1 MAEVKNAFIK
11 SKMNKDLDSRLIP
24 NGEYRDAKNIQVSRS
39 QGDDVGALE
48 NILGNAVTVNGDFAL
63 DAGAIVTGSDVLTS
77 SITTPLSSGT
87 AGTYNPTYSGGS
99 GSGLV
104 LSATVTNAT
113 TVSISVTASGSG
125 YSVGDVITINSN
137 QLGTG
142 SSGPVITLQASD
154 FNIECI
160 GYVTDESTS
169 FVYLFFTNYTDSYAG
184 GVSTYSASASNFVY
198 AYNIQS
204 NQRVKLLQ
212 GSFLNFSTNRPII
225 GANLLENLLFWTD
238 NRNQPRKINIDLA
251 TSNGVNYYNTEDK
264 ISVAKYNPYNPID
277 LIAPSSQTSAIQA
290 TTTTTSSITD
300 NNVIQVVSNTGIVVG
315 LGVTGANVKIGTLV
329 TAVNGNNITVNKL
342 QTLGNGVTI
351 NFVGLETT
359 MYEVTN
365 EFLPAVGTALVN
377 GAVTNSP
384 DIIVDNKTGSI
395 INGYTVT
402 GSNVTAGTTVVSFN
416 GATGEL
422 EVSSNQTLA
431 DNTELSFQQA
441 NPYYNANFPGDPQ
454 YLEDKFVRFSYRF
467 KFIDGEYSIIAPF
480 TQEAFIPKQ
489 DGYFMIGD
497 EKQTTLSTVVEFME
511 NKVNKIDLQIPLPVS
526 SNNLQSDYLIT
537 DIDIIYK
544 ESDST
549 VVQVVETIPVSSIT
563 GNVSTY
569 IYSYVSQKPYKTLPS
584 DEITRVYDKV
594 PVKALGQEIAS
605 NRVIYSNFQNKHTP
619 PDFID
624 YQVAA
629 NDKLTV
635 GTSGSSNTTVEYP
648 NHNLKQNRNY
658 QVGIVLA
665 DKFGR
670 QSTVILSN
678 NTDNSTNE
686 FGADTIYL
694 PYNSVNDSI
703 GFLGNSI
710 KTRFNTVLSGVGIDR
725 DEKTGTPGLYNSDP
739 TSPDYNPLGWYSY
752 KIVVKQT
759 EQEYYNVYI
768 GGAMKGQPYWTNGG
782 NPPVATS
789 ENPLDQNATF
799 ITLLNDN
806 INKVPRDLT
815 EVGAQDKQFRSSV
828 RLFGRV
834 ENTAQSFS
842 DFGNRQYLP
851 GRKSFTVN
859 QVEDLFDAFDVLQ
872 FKGGGTDVIPV
883 TSTNSPYYAFFR
895 SESNPF
901 IAEFITS
908 TKVEDQFGIV
918 NKGYTNQGSTVY
930 DRFENLNILETKP
943 TISRL
948 DIYWETSTSG
958 LISELNEAIGAG
970 AQAAEI
976 SGWVYDH
983 SEDSDPEYVIVDD
996 FEFKDVLGTTLSVTG
1011 IPTMTVTDNSGANR
1025 TSEFEI
1031 IAGTSANQ
1039 FKIRTAAGQY
1049 FYYEQTQALN
1059 IFNFVFDVVVS
1070 GNTNTVSKPNQPL
1083 TNVAPTINN
1092 DNSGT
1097 ILRFEGVR
1105 DIPLAGGNPAGKAT
1119 GVNGSN
1125 ASGGRS
1131 TEGLIFSISEQSG
1144 AGNFEIDTTDG
1155 ISVINTD
1162 GTAVGDG
1169 TFRLKLED
1177 GGNPNNLF
1185 DTMLFNVNFDASNP
1199 I

>member
-11 SKMNKDLDSRLIP
+11 SKMNKDLDARLVP
-24 NGEYRDAKNIQVSRS
+24 NGEYRDAKNVQVSRS

-48 NILGNAVTVNGDFAL
+48 NILGNAVTVNGDFAT
-63 DAGAIVTGSDVLTS
+63 DAGA
-77 SITTPLSSGT
+77 P
-87 AGTYNPTYSGGS
+87 
-99 GSGLV
+99 
-104 LSATVTNAT
+104 
-113 TVSISVTASGSG
+113 
-125 YSVGDVITINSN
+125 
-137 QLGTG
+137 
-142 SSGPVITLQASD
+142 
-154 FNIECI
+154 NIECI
-160 GYVTDESTS
+160 GYVVDESTS
-169 FVYLFFTNYTDSYAG
+169 FVYLFFTDYTDPYAG
-184 GVSTYSASASNFVY
+184 GVSTYSTTAKNFVY

-251 TSNGVNYYNTEDK
+251 TSNGVSYYDTEDK
-264 ISVAKYNPYNPID
+264 ISVAKYNPYQSPG
-277 LIAPSSQTSAIQA
+277 LIREVSS
-290 TTTTTSSITD
+290 
-300 NNVIQVVSNTGIVVG
+300 
-315 LGVTGANVKIGTLV
+315 GV
-329 TAVNGNNITVNKL
+329 
-342 QTLGNGVTI
+342 
-351 NFVGLETT
+351 FETT

-365 EFLPAVGTALVN
+365 EFLPAVGTALVD

-384 DIIVDNKTGSI
+384 NITVDSKTGSI

-416 GATGEL
+416 GATGAL
-422 EVSSNQTLA
+422 VVSSNQTLA

-489 DGYFMIGD
+489 DGYFMISD
-497 EKQTTLSTVVEFME
+497 EKQTTLSTIVEFME

-563 GNVSTY
+563 GNVFTY

-584 DEITRVYDKV
+584 NEITRVYDKV

-678 NTDNSTNE
+678 NTNNSTNE

-725 DEKTGTPGLYNSDP
+725 DETIGTPGLYNSDP

-768 GGAMKGQPYWTNGG
+768 GGAMKGQPYWTNG
-782 NPPVATS
+782 NPPVTTP

-799 ITLLNDN
+799 VVLLNDN
-806 INKVPRDLT
+806 INKVPRDLN
-815 EVGAQDKQFRSSV
+815 EVGAQDKQYRSSV

-851 GRKSFTVN
+851 GRRSFTVN
-859 QVEDLFDAFDVLQ
+859 QIEDLFDAFDVLQ

-883 TSTNSPYYAFFR
+883 TSTNSPYYALFR

-901 IAEFITS
+901 IAEFVTS
-908 TKVEDQFGIV
+908 TKAEDQFGIV
-918 NKGYTNQGSTVY
+918 NNGYANQNTVY
-930 DRFENLNILETKP
+930 NRFENLNILETKP

-958 LISELNEAIGAG
+958 LISQLNSAINDGDQ
-970 AQAAEI
+970 QASQIANW
-976 SGWVYDH
+976 SYTH
-983 SEDSDPEYVIVDD
+983 SEAMGELTDITTD
-996 FEFKDVLGTTLSVTG
+996 FEFQDILGATLTVTG
-1011 IPTMTVTDNSGANR
+1011 TPTMTVTDNSGADR

-1031 IAGTSANQ
+1031 LAGGSANT

-1059 IFNFVFDVVVS
+1059 IFNFVFNVVVS

-1105 DIPLAGGNPAGKAT
+1105 DIPIKPIPTGKAI

-1177 GGNPNNLF
+1177 GGSPNNLF

-1199 I
+1199 L

>member
-11 SKMNKDLDSRLIP
+11 SKMNKDLDARLVP

-48 NILGNAVTVNGDFAL
+48 NILGNAVTVNGDFAT
-63 DAGAIVTGSDVLTS
+63 DAGA
-77 SITTPLSSGT
+77 P
-87 AGTYNPTYSGGS
+87 
-99 GSGLV
+99 
-104 LSATVTNAT
+104 
-113 TVSISVTASGSG
+113 
-125 YSVGDVITINSN
+125 
-137 QLGTG
+137 
-142 SSGPVITLQASD
+142 
-154 FNIECI
+154 NIECI
-160 GYVTDESTS
+160 GYVVDESTS
-169 FVYLFFTNYTDSYAG
+169 FVYLFFTDYTDPYAG
-184 GVSTYSASASNFVY
+184 GVSTYSTTAKNFVY

-225 GANLLENLLFWTD
+225 GVNLLENLLFWTD

-251 TSNGVNYYNTEDK
+251 TSNGISYYDTEDK
-264 ISVAKYNPYNPID
+264 ISVAKYNPYQSPK
-277 LIAPSSQTSAIQA
+277 LIREVSS
-290 TTTTTSSITD
+290 
-300 NNVIQVVSNTGIVVG
+300 
-315 LGVTGANVKIGTLV
+315 GV
-329 TAVNGNNITVNKL
+329 
-342 QTLGNGVTI
+342 
-351 NFVGLETT
+351 FETT

-384 DIIVDNKTGSI
+384 NITVDNKTGSI

-416 GATGEL
+416 GATGAL
-422 EVSSNQTLA
+422 VVSSNQTLA

-725 DEKTGTPGLYNSDP
+725 DETIGTPGLYNSDP

-759 EQEYYNVYI
+759 EQEYYNVYV
-768 GGAMKGQPYWTNGG
+768 GGAMKGQPYWTNG
-782 NPPVATS
+782 NPPVTTP

-799 ITLLNDN
+799 VVLLNDN
-806 INKVPRDLT
+806 INKVPRDLN
-815 EVGAQDKQFRSSV
+815 EVGAQDKQYRSSV

-851 GRKSFTVN
+851 GRRSFTVN
-859 QVEDLFDAFDVLQ
+859 QIEDLFDAFDVLQ

-901 IAEFITS
+901 IAEFVTS
-908 TKVEDQFGIV
+908 TKAEDQFGIV
-918 NKGYTNQGSTVY
+918 NNGYANQNTVY
-930 DRFENLNILETKP
+930 NRFENLNILETKP

-958 LISELNEAIGAG
+958 LISQLNSAINDGDQ
-970 AQAAEI
+970 QASQIANW
-976 SGWVYDH
+976 SYTH
-983 SEDSDPEYVIVDD
+983 SEAMAPLTDITTD
-996 FEFKDVLGTTLSVTG
+996 FEFQDILGATLTVTG
-1011 IPTMTVTDNSGANR
+1011 TPTMTVIDNSGADR
-1025 TSEFEI
+1025 TSEFQI
-1031 IAGTSANQ
+1031 LAGGSANT

-1059 IFNFVFDVVVS
+1059 IFNFVFNVVVS

-1105 DIPLAGGNPAGKAT
+1105 DIPIKPIPTGKAI

-1125 ASGGRS
+1125 ASGSRS

-1177 GGNPNNLF
+1177 GGSPNNLF

-1199 I
+1199 L

>member
-11 SKMNKDLDSRLIP
+11 SKMNKDLDARLVP

-48 NILGNAVTVNGDFAL
+48 NILGNAVTVNGDFAT
-63 DAGAIVTGSDVLTS
+63 DAGA
-77 SITTPLSSGT
+77 P
-87 AGTYNPTYSGGS
+87 
-99 GSGLV
+99 
-104 LSATVTNAT
+104 
-113 TVSISVTASGSG
+113 
-125 YSVGDVITINSN
+125 
-137 QLGTG
+137 
-142 SSGPVITLQASD
+142 
-154 FNIECI
+154 NIECI
-160 GYVTDESTS
+160 GYVVDESTS
-169 FVYLFFTNYTDSYAG
+169 FVYLFFTDYTDPYAG
-184 GVSTYSASASNFVY
+184 GVSTYSTTAKNFVY

-225 GANLLENLLFWTD
+225 GVNLLENLLFWTD

-251 TSNGVNYYNTEDK
+251 TSNGISYYDTEDK
-264 ISVAKYNPYNPID
+264 ISVAKYNPYQSPK
-277 LIAPSSQTSAIQA
+277 LIREVSS
-290 TTTTTSSITD
+290 
-300 NNVIQVVSNTGIVVG
+300 
-315 LGVTGANVKIGTLV
+315 GV
-329 TAVNGNNITVNKL
+329 
-342 QTLGNGVTI
+342 
-351 NFVGLETT
+351 FETT

-384 DIIVDNKTGSI
+384 NITVDNKTGSI

-402 GSNVTAGTTVVSFN
+402 GTNVTAGTTVVSFN
-416 GATGEL
+416 GATGAL
-422 EVSSNQTLA
+422 VVSSNQTLA
-431 DNTELSFQQA
+431 DNAELSFQQA

-725 DEKTGTPGLYNSDP
+725 DETIGTPGLYNSDP

-768 GGAMKGQPYWTNGG
+768 GGAMKGQPYWTNG
-782 NPPVATS
+782 NPPVTTP

-799 ITLLNDN
+799 VVLLNDN
-806 INKVPRDLT
+806 INKVPRDLN
-815 EVGAQDKQFRSSV
+815 EVGAQDKQYRSSV

-851 GRKSFTVN
+851 GRRSFTVN
-859 QVEDLFDAFDVLQ
+859 QIENLFDAFDVLQ

-901 IAEFITS
+901 VAEFVTS
-908 TKVEDQFGIV
+908 TKAEDQFGIV
-918 NKGYTNQGSTVY
+918 NNGYANQNTVY
-930 DRFENLNILETKP
+930 NRFENLNILETKP

-958 LISELNEAIGAG
+958 LISQLNSAINDGDQ
-970 AQAAEI
+970 QASQIANW
-976 SGWVYDH
+976 SYTH
-983 SEDSDPEYVIVDD
+983 SEAMAPLTDITTD
-996 FEFKDVLGTTLSVTG
+996 FEFQDILGATLTVTG
-1011 IPTMTVTDNSGANR
+1011 TPTMTVTDNSGADR
-1025 TSEFEI
+1025 TSEFQI
-1031 IAGTSANQ
+1031 LAGGSANT

-1059 IFNFVFDVVVS
+1059 IFNFVFNVVVS

-1105 DIPLAGGNPAGKAT
+1105 DIPIKPIPTGKAI

-1177 GGNPNNLF
+1177 GGSPNNLF

-1199 I
+1199 L

>member
-11 SKMNKDLDSRLIP
+11 SKMNKDLDARLVP
-24 NGEYRDAKNIQVSRS
+24 NGEYRDAKNVQVSRS

-48 NILGNAVTVNGDFAL
+48 NILGNAVTVNGDFAT
-63 DAGAIVTGSDVLTS
+63 DAGA
-77 SITTPLSSGT
+77 P
-87 AGTYNPTYSGGS
+87 
-99 GSGLV
+99 
-104 LSATVTNAT
+104 
-113 TVSISVTASGSG
+113 
-125 YSVGDVITINSN
+125 
-137 QLGTG
+137 
-142 SSGPVITLQASD
+142 
-154 FNIECI
+154 NIECI
-160 GYVTDESTS
+160 GYVVDESTS
-169 FVYLFFTNYTDSYAG
+169 FVYLFFTDYTDPYAG
-184 GVSTYSASASNFVY
+184 GVSTYSTTAKNFVY

-251 TSNGVNYYNTEDK
+251 TSNGVSYYDTEDK
-264 ISVAKYNPYNPID
+264 ISVAKYNPYQSPG
-277 LIAPSSQTSAIQA
+277 LIREVSS
-290 TTTTTSSITD
+290 
-300 NNVIQVVSNTGIVVG
+300 
-315 LGVTGANVKIGTLV
+315 GV
-329 TAVNGNNITVNKL
+329 
-342 QTLGNGVTI
+342 
-351 NFVGLETT
+351 FETT

-365 EFLPAVGTALVN
+365 EFLPAVGTALVD

-384 DIIVDNKTGSI
+384 NITVDSKTGSI

-416 GATGEL
+416 GATGAL
-422 EVSSNQTLA
+422 VVSSNQTLA

-489 DGYFMIGD
+489 DGYFMISD
-497 EKQTTLSTVVEFME
+497 EKQTTLSTIVEFME

-563 GNVSTY
+563 GNVFTY

-584 DEITRVYDKV
+584 NEITRVYDKV

-678 NTDNSTNE
+678 NTNNSTNE

-725 DEKTGTPGLYNSDP
+725 DETIGTPGLYNSDP

-768 GGAMKGQPYWTNGG
+768 GGAMKGQPYWTNG
-782 NPPVATS
+782 NPPVTTPQ
-789 ENPLDQNATF
+789 NPLDQNATF
-799 ITLLNDN
+799 VTYVLNDN
-806 INKVPRDLT
+806 INKVPRDL
-815 EVGAQDKQFRSSV
+815 S
-828 RLFGRV
+828 
-834 ENTAQSFS
+834 
-842 DFGNRQYLP
+842 
-851 GRKSFTVN
+851 
-859 QVEDLFDAFDVLQ
+859 
-872 FKGGGTDVIPV
+872 
-883 TSTNSPYYAFFR
+883 
-895 SESNPF
+895 
-901 IAEFITS
+901 
-908 TKVEDQFGIV
+908 
-918 NKGYTNQGSTVY
+918 
-930 DRFENLNILETKP
+930 
-943 TISRL
+943 
-948 DIYWETSTSG
+948 
-958 LISELNEAIGAG
+958 
-970 AQAAEI
+970 
-976 SGWVYDH
+976 
-983 SEDSDPEYVIVDD
+983 
-996 FEFKDVLGTTLSVTG
+996 
-1011 IPTMTVTDNSGANR
+1011 
-1025 TSEFEI
+1025 
-1031 IAGTSANQ
+1031 
-1039 FKIRTAAGQY
+1039 
-1049 FYYEQTQALN
+1049 
-1059 IFNFVFDVVVS
+1059 
-1070 GNTNTVSKPNQPL
+1070 
-1083 TNVAPTINN
+1083 
-1092 DNSGT
+1092 
-1097 ILRFEGVR
+1097 
-1105 DIPLAGGNPAGKAT
+1105 
-1119 GVNGSN
+1119 
-1125 ASGGRS
+1125 
-1131 TEGLIFSISEQSG
+1131 
-1144 AGNFEIDTTDG
+1144 
-1155 ISVINTD
+1155 
-1162 GTAVGDG
+1162 
-1169 TFRLKLED
+1169 
-1177 GGNPNNLF
+1177 
-1185 DTMLFNVNFDASNP
+1185 
-1199 I
+1199 

>member
-11 SKMNKDLDSRLIP
+11 SKMNKDLDARLIP

-48 NILGNAVTVNGDFAL
+48 NILGNAVTVNGDFAA
-63 DAGAIVTGSDVLTS
+63 D
-77 SITTPLSSGT
+77 SGVP
-87 AGTYNPTYSGGS
+87 G
-99 GSGLV
+99 
-104 LSATVTNAT
+104 
-113 TVSISVTASGSG
+113 
-125 YSVGDVITINSN
+125 
-137 QLGTG
+137 
-142 SSGPVITLQASD
+142 
-154 FNIECI
+154 IECI
-160 GYVTDESTS
+160 GYIVDESTS
-169 FVYLFFTNYTDSYAG
+169 FVYLFFTDYTDPYDS
-184 GVSTYSASASNFVY
+184 GVSTYSTSANNFIY
-198 AYNIQS
+198 AYNILS

-225 GANLLENLLFWTD
+225 GVNLLENLLFWTD
-238 NRNQPRKINIDLA
+238 NRNQPRKINVDLA
-251 TSNGVNYYNTEDK
+251 ISNGVTYYDTEDK
-264 ISVAKYNPYNPID
+264 ISVAKYNPYQSPE
-277 LIAPSSQTSAIQA
+277 LIREVSS
-290 TTTTTSSITD
+290 
-300 NNVIQVVSNTGIVVG
+300 
-315 LGVTGANVKIGTLV
+315 GVY
-329 TAVNGNNITVNKL
+329 
-342 QTLGNGVTI
+342 
-351 NFVGLETT
+351 ETT
-359 MYEVTN
+359 MYDVAS
-365 EFLPAVGTALVN
+365 EFLPAIGTGVVN
-377 GAVTNSP
+377 GAVTSSTN
-384 DIIVDNKTGSI
+384 ITIDNKTGSI
-395 INGYTVT
+395 VNGSTVT

-416 GATGEL
+416 AATGL
-422 EVSSNQTLA
+422 LVVSSAQTLA
-431 DNTELSFQQA
+431 DNTELFFQEL
-441 NPYYNANFPGDPQ
+441 NPYYNASFPGDPQ

-489 DGYFMIGD
+489 DGYFMVGD
-497 EKQTTLSTVVEFME
+497 EEQTTLSTTVEFME
-511 NKVNKIDLQIPLPVS
+511 NKVNKIDIQIPLPNGVTS
-526 SNNLQSDYLIT
+526 DNLQSDYLIT
-537 DIDIIYK
+537 EIDIIYK
-544 ESDST
+544 ESDSN

-563 GNVSTY
+563 GNVDTY
-569 IYSYVSQKPYKTLPS
+569 IYSYFSQKPYKTLPS
-584 DEITRVYDKV
+584 DETTRVYDKV

-619 PDFID
+619 PNFID
-624 YQVAA
+624 YQVGASE
-629 NDKLTV
+629 KLLAGV
-635 GTSGSSNTTVEYP
+635 AGSSNTTVEYP

-678 NTDNSTNE
+678 NTDNIDVDGV
-686 FGADTIYL
+686 GADTIYL
-694 PYNSVNDSI
+694 PYNSANDSV
-703 GFLGNSI
+703 GFLGKSI
-710 KTRFNTVLSGVGIDR
+710 KTRFNTILSGVGIDK
-725 DEKTGTPGLYNSDP
+725 DEKTGTPGLYNGTA

-768 GGAMKGQPYWTNGG
+768 GGAIKGQAYWANG
-782 NPPVATS
+782 NPPVATT

-799 ITLLNDN
+799 VTLLNDN

-834 ENTAQSFS
+834 ENTAQLFS
-842 DFGNRQYLP
+842 NVGNRQYIP

-859 QVEDLFDAFDVLQ
+859 QIEDLFDAFDVLQ

-901 IAEFITS
+901 IAEFVTS
-908 TKVEDQFGIV
+908 TKVEDQFGII
-918 NKGYTNQGSTVY
+918 NNGYANQNTVFN
-930 DRFENLNILETKP
+930 RFENLNILETKP

-958 LISELNEAIGAG
+958 LLSDLNSAINSGDQ
-970 AQAAEI
+970 QASQIANW
-976 SGWVYDH
+976 SYTH
-983 SEDSDPEYVIVDD
+983 SEAMAPLTDITTD
-996 FEFKDVLGTTLSVTG
+996 FEFQDILGATLTVTG
-1011 IPTMTVTDNSGANR
+1011 TPTMTVTDNSGADR

-1031 IAGTSANQ
+1031 LAGGSANT

-1083 TNVAPTINN
+1083 ANVAPTINN

-1105 DIPLAGGNPAGKAT
+1105 DIPIKPIPTGKAI

-1144 AGNFEIDTTDG
+1144 VGNFEIDTTDG

-1162 GTAVGDG
+1162 GTAIGDA
-1169 TFRLKLED
+1169 TFTLKLED
-1177 GGNPNNLF
+1177 GGSPNNLF
-1185 DTMLFNVNFDASNP
+1185 DTMVFNVNFDPSNP

>member
-1 MAEVKNAFIK
+1 
-11 SKMNKDLDSRLIP
+11 
-24 NGEYRDAKNIQVSRS
+24 
-39 QGDDVGALE
+39 
-48 NILGNAVTVNGDFAL
+48 
-63 DAGAIVTGSDVLTS
+63 
-77 SITTPLSSGT
+77 
-87 AGTYNPTYSGGS
+87 
-99 GSGLV
+99 
-104 LSATVTNAT
+104 
-113 TVSISVTASGSG
+113 
-125 YSVGDVITINSN
+125 
-137 QLGTG
+137 
-142 SSGPVITLQASD
+142 
-154 FNIECI
+154 
-160 GYVTDESTS
+160 
-169 FVYLFFTNYTDSYAG
+169 
-184 GVSTYSASASNFVY
+184 
-198 AYNIQS
+198 
-204 NQRVKLLQ
+204 
-212 GSFLNFSTNRPII
+212 
-225 GANLLENLLFWTD
+225 
-238 NRNQPRKINIDLA
+238 
-251 TSNGVNYYNTEDK
+251 
-264 ISVAKYNPYNPID
+264 
-277 LIAPSSQTSAIQA
+277 
-290 TTTTTSSITD
+290 
-300 NNVIQVVSNTGIVVG
+300 
-315 LGVTGANVKIGTLV
+315 
-329 TAVNGNNITVNKL
+329 
-342 QTLGNGVTI
+342 
-351 NFVGLETT
+351 
-359 MYEVTN
+359 
-365 EFLPAVGTALVN
+365 
-377 GAVTNSP
+377 
-384 DIIVDNKTGSI
+384 
-395 INGYTVT
+395 
-402 GSNVTAGTTVVSFN
+402 
-416 GATGEL
+416 
-422 EVSSNQTLA
+422 
-431 DNTELSFQQA
+431 
-441 NPYYNANFPGDPQ
+441 
-454 YLEDKFVRFSYRF
+454 
-467 KFIDGEYSIIAPF
+467 
-480 TQEAFIPKQ
+480 
-489 DGYFMIGD
+489 
-497 EKQTTLSTVVEFME
+497 ME

-725 DEKTGTPGLYNSDP
+725 DETIGTPGLYNSDP

-768 GGAMKGQPYWTNGG
+768 GGAMKGQPYWTNG
-782 NPPVATS
+782 NPPVTTP

-799 ITLLNDN
+799 VVLLNDN
-806 INKVPRDLT
+806 INKVPRDLN
-815 EVGAQDKQFRSSV
+815 EVGAQDKQYRSSV

-851 GRKSFTVN
+851 GRRSFTVN
-859 QVEDLFDAFDVLQ
+859 QIENLFDAFDVLQ

-901 IAEFITS
+901 VAEFVTS
-908 TKVEDQFGIV
+908 TKAEDQFGIV
-918 NKGYTNQGSTVY
+918 NNGYANQNTVY
-930 DRFENLNILETKP
+930 NRFENLNILETKP

-958 LISELNEAIGAG
+958 LISQLNSAINDGDQ
-970 AQAAEI
+970 QASQIANW
-976 SGWVYDH
+976 SYTH
-983 SEDSDPEYVIVDD
+983 SEAMAPLTDITTD
-996 FEFKDVLGTTLSVTG
+996 FEFQDILGATLTVTG
-1011 IPTMTVTDNSGANR
+1011 TPTMTVIDNSGADR
-1025 TSEFEI
+1025 TSEFQI
-1031 IAGTSANQ
+1031 LAGGSANT

-1059 IFNFVFDVVVS
+1059 IFNFVFNVVVS

-1105 DIPLAGGNPAGKAT
+1105 DIPIKPIPTGKAI

-1125 ASGGRS
+1125 ASGSRS

-1177 GGNPNNLF
+1177 GGSPNNLF

-1199 I
+1199 L

>member
-11 SKMNKDLDSRLIP
+11 SKMNKDLDARLVP

-48 NILGNAVTVNGDFAL
+48 NILGNAVTVNGDFAT
-63 DAGAIVTGSDVLTS
+63 DAGA
-77 SITTPLSSGT
+77 P
-87 AGTYNPTYSGGS
+87 
-99 GSGLV
+99 
-104 LSATVTNAT
+104 
-113 TVSISVTASGSG
+113 
-125 YSVGDVITINSN
+125 
-137 QLGTG
+137 
-142 SSGPVITLQASD
+142 
-154 FNIECI
+154 NIECI
-160 GYVTDESTS
+160 GYVVDESTS
-169 FVYLFFTNYTDSYAG
+169 FVYLFFTDYTDPYAG
-184 GVSTYSASASNFVY
+184 GVSTYSTTAKNFVY

-251 TSNGVNYYNTEDK
+251 TSNGVSYYDTEDK
-264 ISVAKYNPYNPID
+264 ISVAKYNPYQSPE
-277 LIAPSSQTSAIQA
+277 LIREVSS
-290 TTTTTSSITD
+290 
-300 NNVIQVVSNTGIVVG
+300 
-315 LGVTGANVKIGTLV
+315 GV
-329 TAVNGNNITVNKL
+329 
-342 QTLGNGVTI
+342 
-351 NFVGLETT
+351 FETT

-384 DIIVDNKTGSI
+384 NITVDNKTGSI

-416 GATGEL
+416 GATGAL
-422 EVSSNQTLA
+422 VVSSNQTLA
-431 DNTELSFQQA
+431 DNAELSFQQA

-694 PYNSVNDSI
+694 PYNLVNDSI

-710 KTRFNTVLSGVGIDR
+710 KTRFNTVLSGVGIDK
-725 DEKTGTPGLYNSDP
+725 DETTGTPGLYNSDP

-768 GGAMKGQPYWTNGG
+768 GGAMKGQPYWTNG
-782 NPPVATS
+782 NPPVTTP

-799 ITLLNDN
+799 VVLLNDN
-806 INKVPRDLT
+806 INKVPRDLN
-815 EVGAQDKQFRSSV
+815 EVGAQDKQYRSSV

-851 GRKSFTVN
+851 GRRSFTVN
-859 QVEDLFDAFDVLQ
+859 QIEDLFDAFDVLQ

-901 IAEFITS
+901 IAEFVTS
-908 TKVEDQFGIV
+908 TKAEDQFGIV
-918 NKGYTNQGSTVY
+918 NNGYANQNTVY
-930 DRFENLNILETKP
+930 NRFENLNILETKP

-958 LISELNEAIGAG
+958 LISQLNSAINSGDQ
-970 AQAAEI
+970 QASQIANW
-976 SGWVYDH
+976 SYTH
-983 SEDSDPEYVIVDD
+983 SEAMAPLTDITTD
-996 FEFKDVLGTTLSVTG
+996 FEFQDILGATLTVTG
-1011 IPTMTVTDNSGANR
+1011 TPTMTVTDNSGADR
-1025 TSEFEI
+1025 TSEFQI
-1031 IAGTSANQ
+1031 LAGGSANT

-1059 IFNFVFDVVVS
+1059 IFNFVFNVVVS

-1105 DIPLAGGNPAGKAT
+1105 DIPIKPIPTGKAI

-1177 GGNPNNLF
+1177 GGSPNNLF

-1199 I
+1199 L

>member
-11 SKMNKDLDSRLIP
+11 SKMNKDLDARLIP
-24 NGEYRDAKNIQVSRS
+24 NGEYRDARNIQVSRS

-48 NILGNAVTVNGDFAL
+48 NILGNAVTVNGDFAA
-63 DAGAIVTGSDVLTS
+63 D
-77 SITTPLSSGT
+77 SGVP
-87 AGTYNPTYSGGS
+87 G
-99 GSGLV
+99 
-104 LSATVTNAT
+104 
-113 TVSISVTASGSG
+113 
-125 YSVGDVITINSN
+125 
-137 QLGTG
+137 
-142 SSGPVITLQASD
+142 
-154 FNIECI
+154 IECI
-160 GYVTDESTS
+160 GYIVDESTN
-169 FVYLFFTNYTDSYAG
+169 FVYLFFTDYTDPYDS
-184 GVSTYSASASNFVY
+184 GVSTYSTSANNFIY
-198 AYNIQS
+198 AYNVSS

-225 GANLLENLLFWTD
+225 GVNLLENLLFWTD
-238 NRNQPRKINIDLA
+238 NRNQPRKINVDLA
-251 TSNGVNYYNTEDK
+251 ISNGVTYYDTEDK
-264 ISVAKYNPYNPID
+264 ISVAKYNPYQSPE
-277 LIAPSSQTSAIQA
+277 LIREISS
-290 TTTTTSSITD
+290 
-300 NNVIQVVSNTGIVVG
+300 
-315 LGVTGANVKIGTLV
+315 GVY
-329 TAVNGNNITVNKL
+329 
-342 QTLGNGVTI
+342 
-351 NFVGLETT
+351 ETT
-359 MYEVTN
+359 MYDVAS
-365 EFLPAVGTALVN
+365 EFLPAIGTGVVN
-377 GAVTNSP
+377 GAVTGSTN
-384 DIIVDNKTGSI
+384 ITIDNKTGSI
-395 INGYTVT
+395 ANGSTVT
-402 GSNVTAGTTVVSFN
+402 GLNVTTGTTVVSFN
-416 GATGEL
+416 AATGL
-422 EVSSNQTLA
+422 LVVSSAQTLA
-431 DNTELSFQQA
+431 DNTELSFQEL
-441 NPYYNANFPGDPQ
+441 NPYYNADFPGDPQ

-467 KFIDGEYSIIAPF
+467 KFVDGEYSIIAPF

-489 DGYFMIGD
+489 DGYFMVGD
-497 EKQTTLSTVVEFME
+497 EEHTTLSTTVEFME
-511 NKVNKIDLQIPLPVS
+511 NKVNKIDLQIPLPNGTTS
-526 SNNLQSDYLIT
+526 DNLLSDYLIT
-537 DIDIIYK
+537 EVDIIYK
-544 ESDST
+544 ESDSN

-563 GNVSTY
+563 GNVNTY
-569 IYSYVSQKPYKTLPS
+569 VYSYFSQKPYKTLPS
-584 DEITRVYDKV
+584 DETTRVYDKV

-619 PDFID
+619 PNFID
-624 YQVAA
+624 YQVGASE
-629 NDKLTV
+629 KLLTGV
-635 GTSGSSNTTVEYP
+635 TGSSNTTVEYP

-678 NTDNSTNE
+678 NTDDIDVDGV
-686 FGADTIYL
+686 GADTIYL
-694 PYNSVNDSI
+694 PYNSANDSI
-703 GFLGNSI
+703 GFLGKSI
-710 KTRFNTVLSGVGIDR
+710 KTRFNTILSGVGIDK
-725 DEKTGTPGLYNSDP
+725 DEKTGTPGLYNDTI

-768 GGAMKGQPYWTNGG
+768 GGAMKGQPYWTNG
-782 NPPVATS
+782 NPPVATAA
-789 ENPLDQNATF
+789 NPLDQNATF
-799 ITLLNDN
+799 VTLLNDN

-834 ENTAQSFS
+834 ENTAQLFS
-842 DFGNRQYLP
+842 NVGNRQYIP

-859 QVEDLFDAFDVLQ
+859 QIEDLFDAFDVMQ

-901 IAEFITS
+901 IAEFVTS
-908 TKVEDQFGIV
+908 TKAEDQFGII
-918 NKGYTNQGSTVY
+918 NNGYANQNTVFN
-930 DRFENLNILETKP
+930 RFENLNILETKP

-958 LISELNEAIGAG
+958 LVSDLNEAIGG
-970 AQAAEI
+970 GVQASQI

-983 SEDSDPEYVIVDD
+983 SEESNPLDVIVDD
-996 FEFKDVLGTTLSVTG
+996 FEFKDVLGATLTVTG
-1011 IPTMTVTDNSGANR
+1011 IPTMTVTDNSGTDR

-1105 DIPLAGGNPAGKAT
+1105 DIPIKPIPTGKAI

-1125 ASGGRS
+1125 ASGGRT

-1162 GTAVGDG
+1162 GTAIGDG
-1169 TFRLKLED
+1169 TFTLKLED
-1177 GGNPNNLF
+1177 GGSPNNLF
-1185 DTMLFNVNFDASNP
+1185 DTMVFNVNFDPSNP